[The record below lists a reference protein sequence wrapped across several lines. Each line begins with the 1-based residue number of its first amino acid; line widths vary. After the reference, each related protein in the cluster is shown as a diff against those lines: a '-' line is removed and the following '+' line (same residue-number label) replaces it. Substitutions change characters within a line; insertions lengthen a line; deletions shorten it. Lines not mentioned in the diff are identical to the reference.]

1 MDTHPITDNRICLLC
16 ATVLLT
22 LLAAVHTMLLVCYAR
37 TGWQT
42 AAVDAVATTACS
54 ATLAYLTWF
63 MAGLLAM
70 PAFAAIFCQ
79 AACDTYLTCF
89 TLTSSAIICV

>member
-1 MDTHPITDNRICLLC
+1 MDTHPITNNRICLLC
-16 ATVLLT
+16 ATALLT
-22 LLAAVHTMLLVCYAR
+22 LLAVVHTLLLVCYAH

-63 MAGLLAM
+63 MARHALHDGSRYYRALAGW
-70 PAFAAIFCQ
+70 
-79 AACDTYLTCF
+79 
-89 TLTSSAIICV
+89 